1 MRWLATPDALEHR
14 GKRRAKVRTVEG
26 DPPGKRM
33 LTTKDAQAPA
43 PAAIQHAAPQTPHEM
58 LASLIAAAGA
68 ALDSDRDIARTC
80 IAQAAAL
87 LETYIARHT
96 VPARDALPQRGGLAP
111 WQVKRVQTY
120 VTDNLSRRIRTTDL
134 AGVAQL
140 SASHFTR
147 VFKETFGE
155 TPIGYVT
162 QRRML
167 YAQKLM
173 LSSSDCLSQ
182 IALRSGHCDQAHFT
196 RVFRRKVGMSP
207 RRWRKQFAHAPRQRS
222 SPSTSPKR

>member
-1 MRWLATPDALEHR
+1 
-14 GKRRAKVRTVEG
+14 
-26 DPPGKRM
+26 M

-43 PAAIQHAAPQTPHEM
+43 PAAIQHGAQQTPHEM

-68 ALDSDRDIARTC
+68 ALDSDRDIARAC

-87 LETYIARHT
+87 LEKYS
-96 VPARDALPQRGGLAP
+96 ARDGDTAGGTFPQRGGLAP
-111 WQVKRVQTY
+111 WQAKRVQTY
-120 VTDNLSRRIRTTDL
+120 VADNLGRRIRTTDL

-155 TPIGYVT
+155 TPIGYVA

-167 YAQKLM
+167 YAQELM
-173 LSSSDCLSQ
+173 LSSSECLSQ
-182 IALRSGHCDQAHFT
+182 IALRSGHCDQSHFT
-196 RVFRRKVGMSP
+196 RVFRRKVGISP
-207 RRWRKQFAHAPRQRS
+207 RKWRKQFAQAPRLRS
-222 SPSTSPKR
+222 PESASPNR